1 MQERKRVEAV
11 ARQDHSSTAVAS
23 LSHMEFD
30 TQQLPEE
37 ETPSPS
43 SRALYLAKRRSVVE
57 GLSAQDLLLQH
68 RRSLVGLPI
77 ADDLPNRPA
86 ISDLEG
92 VTLSKRHTFTKQEYD
107 AARVASEF
115 EKLTNYSIGF
125 EEGATEA
132 RDAEADDKPFSS

>member
-11 ARQDHSSTAVAS
+11 ARQDHSSTALAS
-23 LSHMEFD
+23 LSHTEFD
-30 TQQLPEE
+30 TQLPEE

-68 RRSLVGLPI
+68 RRSLVGLPV
-77 ADDLPNRPA
+77 ADDLLPNRPA

-125 EEGATEA
+125 EEGATDV